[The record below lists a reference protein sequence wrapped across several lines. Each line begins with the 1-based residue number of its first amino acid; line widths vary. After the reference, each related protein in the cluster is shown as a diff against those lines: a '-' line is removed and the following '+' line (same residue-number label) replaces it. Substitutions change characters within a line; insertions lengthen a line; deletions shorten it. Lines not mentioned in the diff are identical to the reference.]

1 MPKLQLLTIAL
12 VLTCSV
18 SSSFAHPTASTPGKA
33 PPRATVVAMTGEIVD
48 PQCYFMHDSRGE
60 EHASCATRCARGGQ
74 GLAFLDEQSG
84 RVYPLIAAAHGA
96 NQNDKVLPLVG
107 KRVAVK
113 GTVFTKGQ
121 DAVLQVQSI
130 AESNAA
136 AKGR

>member
-1 MPKLQLLTIAL
+1 MRKFQLFAIAL
-12 VLTCSV
+12 GFACSV
-18 SSSFAHPTASTPGKA
+18 SSSFAHAPATAPGKT
-33 PPRATVVAMTGEIVD
+33 PPRFTVVTMTGEVVD

-84 RVYPLIAAAHGA
+84 KVYPLIAATHGA
-96 NQNDKVLPLVG
+96 NQNDKVLLLVG

-113 GTVFTKGQ
+113 GVVFSKGQ

-130 AESNAA
+130 AESKAP

>member
-1 MPKLQLLTIAL
+1 MRKFQLLTIVL
-12 VLTCSV
+12 VLTSSA
-18 SSSFAHPTASTPGKA
+18 SSSLAHPTATAPGKA
-33 PPRATVVAMTGEIVD
+33 PPRFNVVTMTGEIVD
-48 PQCYFMHDSRGE
+48 PQCYFMHDSSGK

-84 RVYPLIAAAHGA
+84 KVYPLIAAAHGA

-130 AESNAA
+130 AESKAP